1 MVQGVGF
8 EPTYGSRRPGLQP
21 GAINHSTTLAFYF
34 VERIARLLSQQQ
46 ISHNIEDL
54 TKLQVLSGALIGAF
68 DFIAAGGAR
77 VKSIV
82 TFS

>member
-8 EPTYGSRRPGLQP
+8 EPTYDFRRPGLQP
-21 GAINHSTTLAFYF
+21 GAINHSTTLAFILPSALPDF
-34 VERIARLLSQQQ
+34 SSQQQ

-54 TKLQVLSGALIGAF
+54 NKLQVLAVALIGAF
-68 DFIAAGGAR
+68 NFAGTLCAR
-77 VKSIV
+77 VKPVV